1 MSFVFKN
8 KELGDWVYS
17 FLDKSSVQKQIE
29 RQWGDGSGAVALSTS
44 EGNKFFCETQNDF
57 SGTRALLTISKK
69 ELLHSLDYK
78 PGQWNP
84 FPQTTPPEDDA
95 YLVTV
100 KYGEYGAQTKI
111 DSYRSDMEG
120 WYGYANE
127 DVLAF
132 RAIPKPYVQTKE
144 EEEIW

>member
-29 RQWGDGSGAVALSTS
+29 QQWGDGSGAIALSAS
-44 EGNKFFCETQNDF
+44 EGKFFCKTQDDF
-57 SGTRALLTISKK
+57 FGSRALLTISKK

-100 KYGEYGAQTKI
+100 KYGEYGVQTKI

-127 DVLAF
+127 AVLAF
-132 RAIPKPYVQTKE
+132 RAIPKPYEPE
-144 EEEIW
+144 EEK

>member
-29 RQWGDGSGAVALSTS
+29 QQWGDGSGAIALSAS
-44 EGNKFFCETQNDF
+44 EGKFFCKTQDDF
-57 SGTRALLTISKK
+57 FGSRALLTISKK

-78 PGQWNP
+78 PDQWNP

-127 DVLAF
+127 AVLAF

-144 EEEIW
+144 EGEK